1 MKRFCMPDGNE
12 KSMDGMDGSHDV
24 DHQDMI
30 VHLKVAAGWQS
41 SSNKHCLPTLHERT
55 AVNWAGVKRA
65 AVNNANKERNKK

>member
-41 SSNKHCLPTLHERT
+41 SSNKHCLPTPHERT
-55 AVNWAGVKRA
+55 AVKLGRYKRA
-65 AVNNANKERNKK
+65 AVNNPDKSRNQK